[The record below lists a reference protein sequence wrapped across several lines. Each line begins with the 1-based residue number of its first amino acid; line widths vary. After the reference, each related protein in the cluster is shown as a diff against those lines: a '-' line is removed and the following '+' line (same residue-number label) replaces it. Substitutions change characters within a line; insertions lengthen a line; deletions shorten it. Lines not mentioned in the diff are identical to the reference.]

1 MIQELIRHCRA
12 NIPIL
17 ENKIYQPYTVNP
29 DEQED
34 FYMVISPNQGEDITP
49 GAYINRLNCYIYD
62 EPGDFSRIEEATDQ
76 LIKAL
81 ALDVPYN
88 DTFEQG
94 FVDYKVTMI
103 SDFYLDQT
111 LNKIT
116 NGPIRFEART
126 RRN

>member
-1 MIQELIRHCRA
+1 
-12 NIPIL
+12 
-17 ENKIYQPYTVNP
+17 
-29 DEQED
+29 
-34 FYMVISPNQGEDITP
+34 MVISPNQGEDITP

-81 ALDVPYN
+81 ALDVPYD